1 MILITYPVRLLW
13 KTDVSWR
20 MMVDRYKLSQMVNP
34 IIDAFLDEVSLAE
47 KIVTAQLIFFEPIKM
62 IKIPPFVQ

>member
-1 MILITYPVRLLW
+1 
-13 KTDVSWR
+13 

-47 KIVTAQLIFFEPIKM
+47 KIVTAQWICFVAIKLIN
-62 IKIPPFVQ
+62 IPPFVQ